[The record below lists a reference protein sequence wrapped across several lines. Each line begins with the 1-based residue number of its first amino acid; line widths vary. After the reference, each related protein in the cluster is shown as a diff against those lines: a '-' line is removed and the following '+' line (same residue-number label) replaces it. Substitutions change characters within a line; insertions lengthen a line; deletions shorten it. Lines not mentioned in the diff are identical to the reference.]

1 MMGPPP
7 GPPPG
12 GHNDKWKEP
21 LPKNIREVPGFLKT
35 VIGGTLHRMGYVFHI
50 VWDTRKWILFVMMFM
65 TVYDGVAPVIHSLI
79 HASLLN
85 ALADA
90 IINKSPDGFYLY
102 LFLQFGYL
110 LVNSVVKNIHSI
122 LNRISGELVS
132 NKIKVAIIEKAKEVD
147 LASFDNPEF
156 YERLENAN
164 REAGSRPIQ
173 ILQSLFSIISTLIS
187 IAIYIISMARILPLA
202 PLFIIVV
209 SIPSAVVNFIYRR
222 KNFNY
227 IRRRSIDRRE
237 MNYYSGLMVN
247 KDMVKEIRLFGL
259 SDKFID
265 GYKTVFTRYFGG
277 LKKLIYA
284 EGFWHVFFTLMS
296 NIVNCAL
303 FILIAKNVIYGS
315 GMIGDFSFYTGALN
329 SIAGGVASL
338 IGTSATIYEGTLF
351 IDNLILFMNE
361 RRTII
366 PCLPEK
372 TADAAVTADE
382 MPLDVKRHTGHTIVF
397 DHVSFRYPGA
407 DRDVLRDINLTFE
420 PGDTCVLVGLNGA
433 GKTTLIKLL
442 TRLYDPTEGT
452 IYLDGH
458 DIRAYDVEQLY
469 GMFGIIFQDFGKYAF
484 TVTDNIAFGDIDR
497 PLDMDEVRK
506 AAVCADADTYISDL
520 PQGYATP
527 LQRIFSED
535 GKELSIGQWQK
546 LSIARAFYSDSDF
559 LILDEPTAS
568 LDAIA
573 EQEVFRQ
580 FDRLRRDKTTLFV
593 SHRLSSATVAN
604 KIIVLDGGT
613 VAEMGD
619 HATLMRAR
627 GKYYELFS
635 AQAKRYIST
644 AEEGLIAEEDMEE
657 VRSYEAEYL
666 PPPPPHG
673 HQRPPHGEPPRGER
687 PLRPNS
693 PN

>member
-7 GPPPG
+7 GAPRG
-12 GHNDKWKEP
+12 GNDKWKEP
-21 LPKNIREVPGFLKT
+21 LPKNIREVPAFLKT
-35 VIGGTLHRMGYVFHI
+35 IIGGTVHRMGYVFHI

-65 TVYDGVAPVIHSLI
+65 TLYDGIAPVIHSLI
-79 HASLLN
+79 HAALLN
-85 ALADA
+85 ALSDA
-90 IINKSPDGFYLY
+90 IVNKSPDGFYLY
-102 LFLQFGYL
+102 LSLQFAYL
-110 LVNSVVKNIHSI
+110 IVNSVVKNIHNI

-164 REAGSRPIQ
+164 REAGNRPIQ
-173 ILQSLFSIISTLIS
+173 ILQNLFSIFSTIISVG
-187 IAIYIISMARILPLA
+187 IYIVSMARILPAA
-202 PLFIIVV
+202 PWLIIAV

-265 GYKTVFTRYFGG
+265 GYKTVFARYFGG
-277 LKKLIYA
+277 LKKLICA
-284 EGFWHVFFTLMS
+284 EGFWHVFFTLLS
-296 NIVNCAL
+296 TAVNCAL
-303 FILIAKNVIYGS
+303 FILIAKHVIYES

-329 SIAGGVASL
+329 SIAGGVSSL
-338 IGTSATIYEGTLF
+338 IGTSASIYEGTLF

-361 RRTII
+361 KRTIV
-366 PCLPEK
+366 PLLPENAS
-372 TADAAVTADE
+372 ADTE
-382 MPLDVKRHTGHTIVF
+382 IRPLEVKRHAGHTIVF
-397 DHVSFRYPGA
+397 EHVSFRYPGM
-407 DRDVLRDINLTFE
+407 DRDVLHDINLTFD

-452 IYLDGH
+452 IYLDGE
-458 DIRAYDVEQLY
+458 DIRRYDVEQLY
-469 GMFGIIFQDFGKYAF
+469 KMFGIIFQDFGKYAF

-497 PLDMDEVRK
+497 PLNMDDVRD
-506 AAVCADADTYISDL
+506 AAISADADTYISNL
-520 PQGYATP
+520 PDGYATP
-527 LQRIFSED
+527 LQRIFTDD

-580 FDRLRRDKTTLFV
+580 FDNLRRDKTTLFV

-613 VAEMGD
+613 VAELGD
-619 HATLMRAR
+619 HTTLMRAR

-657 VRSYEAEYL
+657 VRAYEAEHL

>member
-7 GPPPG
+7 GVPRG
-12 GHNDKWKEP
+12 GNDKWKDP
-21 LPKNIREVPGFLKT
+21 LPQNIREVPPYLKKI
-35 VIGGTLHRMGYVFHI
+35 IGGTIHRMGYVFRI
-50 VWDTRKWILFVMMFM
+50 VWDTKKWILFVMMFM
-65 TVYDGVAPVIHSLI
+65 TLYDGVAPVVHSLI

-90 IINKSPDGFYLY
+90 IVNRSLDGFYLY

-110 LVNSVVKNIHSI
+110 IVNSIVKNIHNI
-122 LNRISGELVS
+122 LNRISGELVT

-164 REAGSRPIQ
+164 REAGNRPIH
-173 ILQSLFSIISTLIS
+173 ILQSLFSIISTIIS
-187 IAIYIISMARILPLA
+187 VVIYIVAMAAILPTA
-202 PLFIIVV
+202 PWLIIAV

-227 IRRRSIDRRE
+227 MRRRSIDRRE

-265 GYKTVFTRYFGG
+265 GYKTVFVRYFGG

-284 EGFWHVFFTLMS
+284 EGFWHVFFTLLS
-296 NIVNCAL
+296 TVVNCFL
-303 FILIAKNVIYGS
+303 FIAIAKNVIFGS
-315 GMIGDFSFYTGALN
+315 GQIGDFSFYTGALN
-329 SIAGGVASL
+329 SIAGGVTSL
-338 IGTSATIYEGTLF
+338 ITTSATIYEGTLF
-351 IDNLILFMNE
+351 IDNLIMFMNE
-361 RRTII
+361 KRTII
-366 PCLPEK
+366 PRLPDQASE
-372 TADAAVTADE
+372 DE
-382 MPLDVKRHTGHTIVF
+382 AKPLDVARHTGHTIVF
-397 DHVSFRYPGA
+397 DHVCFRYPGM
-407 DRDVLRDINLTFE
+407 DRDVLHDINLTFE

-458 DIRAYDVEQLY
+458 DIRSYDVEQLY
-469 GMFGIIFQDFGKYAF
+469 KMFGIIFQDFGKYAF

-497 PLDMDEVRK
+497 PLDMDDVRD
-506 AAVCADADTYISDL
+506 AAVSADADTYISNL
-520 PQGYATP
+520 PDGYATP
-527 LQRIFSED
+527 LQRVFTEE

-580 FDRLRRDKTTLFV
+580 FDNLRKDKTTLFV

-613 VAEMGD
+613 VAELGD
-619 HATLMRAR
+619 HTALMRAR

-644 AEEGLIAEEDMEE
+644 AEEGLIAEEDME
-657 VRSYEAEYL
+657 
-666 PPPPPHG
+666 
-673 HQRPPHGEPPRGER
+673 
-687 PLRPNS
+687 
-693 PN
+693 